1 MKKRRSSL
9 FQRMLAVL
17 LTAVLTAG
25 VVSNAVPV
33 SVLAAGGSIT
43 QDGYTWNIPD
53 TMNITVGEEEHY
65 GIYGGGEYLFST
77 NYSFSSSDSA
87 VAIVDGGGYNDC
99 GFDVTGVSEGTATIT
114 FICTYRLSRLSDG
127 ETKSVSGSFDVVVA
141 PAKYT
146 LTVNNGTGEGGYE
159 AGAAV
164 TITADAPASGKQ
176 FDKWVV
182 NSGSVTLADAASSTT
197 TFTMPAEA
205 VELTAAYKDSVSD
218 ADKVAT
224 AKTVVENALNGFTAA
239 NATTQEEILNMINTA
254 LGNANI
260 TGVTVAIDKFRK
272 NEATTSAAGQIDGVI
287 FITCGQEVESM
298 NMEKPIAKLI
308 EGGSGGDDS
317 GSGGGGSSG
326 DNGGSSDSGGNN
338 SGSSGGNDSGGDSG
352 NDGNIGNDNGGS
364 DGNTGNDNGGNIGS
378 NDSGNLNGQSGGSGT
393 ATPGKAPA
401 AVMII
406 TPPEELENVVLTEAE
421 KQQKAGGADIRIE
434 LDVDVVTAEA
444 DAADRALVEE
454 ALQDFAAGYTVG
466 QYLDISLYKV
476 IGDSRTAIT
485 ETAGK
490 ITVRIDVPDSL
501 KNTDSSRTRTFAVI
515 RVHDGRAELLSDLD
529 NDADTITIATDRFS
543 TYVLVHQDMETGAE
557 NQTVRKD
564 EEPKTGDA
572 APLELYAT
580 FAMIAGFTYL
590 LLYSTER
597 SRGMTEE
604 TKKELV
610 SRLVGWAKRGGRI
623 RIWIALAAVFVL
635 LVYYHSIGKKTC
647 AEWKQIYGE

>member
-1 MKKRRSSL
+1 MMKKRRSSL

-25 VVSNAVPV
+25 MVSNSMSVRAESMAGQTLTHGAV
-33 SVLAAGGSIT
+33 SVT
-43 QDGYTWNIPD
+43 IPND
-53 TMNITVGEEEHY
+53 MKLSVGEESTR
-65 GIYGGGEYLFST
+65 GIVRQDGVTSQYEYNFI
-77 NYSFSSSDSA
+77 SSDTS
-87 VAIVDGGGYNDC
+87 VASVSWEYGTFTVKGI
-99 GFDVTGVSEGTATIT
+99 SEGTAEIT
-114 FICTYRLSRLSDG
+114 LTYRFRFGIADTWYELTGPFEVKVTAASNP
-127 ETKSVSGSFDVVVA
+127 
-141 PAKYT
+141 PAKENYMV
-146 LTVNNGTGEGGYE
+146 TVNNGTGGGGYE

-182 NSGSVTLADAASSTT
+182 NSGSVALADAASSTT

-205 VELTAAYKDSVSD
+205 VTVTAAYKDSVSD
-218 ADKVAT
+218 ADKVAA

-260 TGVTVAIDKFRK
+260 TGVTVTIDKFRK
-272 NEATTSAAGQIDGVI
+272 NEATTSAEGQIDGVI
-287 FITCGQEVESM
+287 FITCGQEAESV

-317 GSGGGGSSG
+317 GSGGGGNSG
-326 DNGGSSDSGGNN
+326 DSGGSSDSGGNN
-338 SGSSGGNDSGGDSG
+338 SGSSGGNDSGGDSS
-352 NDGNIGNDNGGS
+352 S
-364 DGNTGNDNGGNIGS
+364 DGNTGDDNGGNTGS
-378 NDSGNLNGQSGGSGT
+378 NGSGNLNGQSEGSGT
-393 ATPGKAPA
+393 ATPGKEPA

-406 TPPEELENVVLTEAE
+406 TPPEELENAVLTEAE

-444 DAADRALVEE
+444 DAANRALVEE
-454 ALQDFAAGYTVG
+454 ALQDSAAGYTVG

-485 ETAGK
+485 ETAGE

-515 RVHDGRAELLSDLD
+515 RVHDGRTELLSDLD

-590 LLYSTER
+590 LLYFTER

-610 SRLVGWAKRGGRI
+610 SRLVGWAKRGGRL
-623 RIWIALAAVFVL
+623 RVWIALAAVFVL
-635 LVYYHSIGKKTC
+635 LVYYHSIGKKMC